1 MDTVDSF
8 DGIDEDTVIRCPI
21 CNRRCQS
28 EIDKYCKHFHASTWD
43 GQFLGEGPGEWEYE
57 KVWDRVSELFDEAG
71 FRWPPGPQPDDESFN
86 EILEALSRGDKTFW
100 LEHTSNILI
109 YNEGTMI
116 SGSGYIVFDDDPML
130 VVQLIEKLD
139 EVAEWLKVIVWRKR
153 VREEG
158 MAPIF
163 WRYLKRRGKKR

>member
-43 GQFLGEGPGEWEYE
+43 GMWLYEGPLEETYE
-57 KVWDRVSELFDEAG
+57 QAWNQTDTLCQEADTELC
-71 FRWPPGPQPDDESFN
+71 PDESLL
-86 EILEALSRGDKTFW
+86 EIWDALKDQDPSFW
-100 LEHTSNILI
+100 LEQTTNILI

-116 SGSGYIVFDDDPML
+116 SGAGYLVFYEDPLL
-130 VVQLIEKLD
+130 VEKLID
-139 EVAEWLKVIVWRKR
+139 KLDAVSAWLKVVIRR
-153 VREEG
+153 NRLREQG
-158 MAPIF
+158 IASIF
-163 WRYLKRRGKKR
+163 MRYLKRRGKKR